1 MNKVQL
7 LSLTLILLITACKKD
22 DDTPPSSSGGGG
34 GGNGGGGTNGN
45 GLVTSWSPLKPY
57 RDDVITLTGG
67 PFNTNEAMN
76 SVTSLGDAFDIIS
89 VSGTQLVVQPPN
101 GWAPTSGG
109 FSNLYIQSGNAMDT
123 IPDIYWKRPM
133 RVIQLEDNLDDFLFG
148 APARPGDSVV
158 VYGSGFTPSGMS
170 VNIGGT
176 TQPGPYFVD
185 SAFYGRIHFRIP
197 VSMGSGDNESTLTT
211 NLLTVSNADG
221 RTDTLTIGWAPTP
234 DMEIYSLD
242 LLGGGSV
249 FDLSEMNGSGQVLN
263 FVIEGRYLHANRP
276 WTLTGPSGT
285 TGVWGTPNYGDQS
298 SIVINPISMQAGSY
312 VLSLNGTF
320 FSYGFTLV
328 P

>member
-34 GGNGGGGTNGN
+34 GGKGGGGTNGN

-123 IPDIYWKRPM
+123 IPYIYWKRPM

-249 FDLSEMNGSGQVLN
+249 FGLSEMNGSGQVLN
-263 FVIEGRYLHANRP
+263 FIVNGKYLRADATWN
-276 WTLTGPSGT
+276 LSGPSPTNGTLGVGGYPNTVPIVVNPVSMSPGNYTLQITGT
-285 TGVWGTPNYGDQS
+285 T
-298 SIVINPISMQAGSY
+298 A
-312 VLSLNGTF
+312 F
-320 FSYGFTLV
+320 YGFQLT